1 MPWFGCRETEPGEV
15 ARARGSRALEVAATS
30 RPANAVGDDS
40 NRIRPNRILPNRIRP
55 NRIRP
60 NRVRPNCDFPNG
72 IASRGPATR
81 PHSKSP
87 SASRP
92 TCATKN
98 YQRQRL
104 HSY

>member
-15 ARARGSRALEVAATS
+15 ARARGSRALESEVAATS

-60 NRVRPNCDFPNG
+60 NRVRPNW
-72 IASRGPATR
+72 IASRR
-81 PHSKSP
+81 PTSPNPKSP
-87 SASRP
+87 SANRP
-92 TCATKN
+92 TCPNN
-98 YQRQRL
+98 YHQRQRL
-104 HSY
+104 LA